1 MGRIGITA
9 VVKGANDVATGVAH
23 RLKRCGLDI
32 IMTEIA
38 SPLVVRRKVA
48 FAEAVYE
55 GTVSVEGIKASVAG
69 SIRDALALNE
79 KGTIPLL
86 VDPETKVVEEISPQV
101 VIDARMA
108 KCNLDTNI
116 NDAPLVIGLGP
127 GFEAG
132 KDVNVVIETCRGYRL
147 GRVIYNGG
155 AIPNTGIPGDVGG
168 FTAERMLRAPV
179 EGIVTNIL
187 AIGDKVKKGDR
198 VVAVGNTPVRAK
210 INGIVRGM
218 VREGV
223 IVSRGTRIANIDP
236 RKKIDC
242 SNISDRALSISGG
255 VLEAVFTFLAN
266 YDRQR

>member
-9 VVKGANDVATGVAH
+9 VIKGANDVATGVAY
-23 RLKRCGLDI
+23 RLKKCGLDI
-32 IMTEIA
+32 IMTEIS

-48 FAEAVYE
+48 FAEAVYD
-55 GTVSVEGIKASVAG
+55 GTVTVEGIKAAVSG
-69 SIRDALALNE
+69 SIRDALALIE
-79 KGTIPLL
+79 KGIIPLL
-86 VDPETKVVEEISPQV
+86 VDPETKIIKEISPQV

-132 KDVNVVIETCRGYRL
+132 KDVNAVIETCRGYRL

-155 AIPNTGIPGDVGG
+155 AIPNTGIPGDIGG
-168 FTAERMLRAPV
+168 FTAERTIRAPM
-179 EGIVTNIL
+179 EGVVTNIL
-187 AIGDKVKKGDR
+187 AIGDKVKKGDQ
-198 VVAVGNTPVRAK
+198 VVAVGGTPVGAE
-210 INGIVRGM
+210 INGVVRGM

-223 IVSRGTRIANIDP
+223 MVSKGTRIANIDP
-236 RKKIDC
+236 RKEIDC

-255 VLEAVFTFLAN
+255 VMEAVFTFLAS
-266 YDRQR
+266 YDR